1 MKWLLIINLNG
12 EKSLHM
18 KWPLTKRIMEK
29 NEFCSLKFWV
39 KALHFFFF
47 AAKEI
52 FPCQL
57 VQLRISS
64 HLLLVMNVLY
74 KF

>member
-12 EKSLHM
+12 EKSLHT

-47 AAKEI
+47 FCGKGN
-52 FPCQL
+52 FPLSTGAVAYFLSPVTSHECL
-57 VQLRISS
+57 V
-64 HLLLVMNVLY
+64 
-74 KF
+74 